1 MSIII
6 DSGPL
11 VALLS
16 ERDQFHAWASEKARS
31 IETPWHTC
39 EAVLSEVFFLLNPF
53 GRVKL
58 CQALRKSELF
68 IVDWSFKNHRHHVL
82 NLLDKY
88 AGTPTSLADVSLISL
103 AEQLTNPI
111 IWTID
116 KHFEIY
122 RMNGQKKIL
131 TIAP

>member
-16 ERDQFHAWASEKARS
+16 ERDQFHQWASEKART

-39 EAVLSEVFFLLNPF
+39 EAVLSEAFFLLSPF
-53 GRVKL
+53 GRAKL

-68 IVDWSFKNHRHHVL
+68 VVDWSFKNHRNHTL
-82 NLLDKY
+82 NLLEKY
-88 AGTPTSLADVSLISL
+88 ADTPISLADVSLISL
-103 AEQLTNPI
+103 AEQLVNPI
-111 IWTID
+111 VWTID

-122 RMNGQKKIL
+122 RMNGHAKIL